1 MFKGIKNLYLIKGK
15 LVFRAHIRKN
25 GQEKNVW
32 KVIGRPEEFS
42 EKELRLIVKQL
53 LGKVWEEEDSS
64 NNRDYDAVRSYEK
77 ASLNAVR
84 KGISPC
90 LGEVVERFLLWYG
103 QTRKTSSYKRYRE
116 ASKVILNF
124 FEPYFP
130 LIKIDLAMVEEYK
143 IWRQRQG
150 VSLVTINKELRF
162 LSTLINRAVEF
173 KWIDNHE
180 LYRRP
185 ILVKGVKSERL
196 RYLTE
201 EEEVRL
207 LDAIKDP
214 LLKDIV
220 IFALNTGLRK
230 SEILNLKWDEV
241 DLNLRCIV
249 LGAEKTKSKRKHILP
264 LNKSALEVIERRL
277 KEKRSDCP
285 YVFHRE
291 GKKVRCFKRAFK
303 RALILA
309 GIKDFR
315 FHDLRHTFASR
326 LVQKGVDLYVIK
338 HLLNHADI
346 TTTQRYAHLRLDN
359 MRKAVEML

>member
-25 GQEKNVW
+25 GQDKHVW

-42 EKELRLIVKQL
+42 EEELRLIVKKFL
-53 LGKVWEEEDSS
+53 SEVWKKEDES
-64 NNRDYDAVRSYEK
+64 NNSNRVKFQKEVLSDQVDINSSSHLKELIEK
-77 ASLNAVR
+77 
-84 KGISPC
+84 
-90 LGEVVERFLLWYG
+90 FLLWYKE
-103 QTRKTSSYKRYRE
+103 TRRTSSYRRYKE
-116 ASKVILNF
+116 ISSIILKF
-124 FEPYFP
+124 FKPYCP
-130 LIKIDLAMVEEYK
+130 VSKIDLVSVEDYK
-143 IWRQRQG
+143 IWRQKQR

-173 KWIDNHE
+173 KWIQDHE

-185 ILVKGVKSERL
+185 ILIRGVKSERL
-196 RYLTE
+196 RYLSEKE
-201 EEEVRL
+201 ERRL
-207 LDAIKDP
+207 LKAIKNP

-241 DLNLRCIV
+241 DLRLKCII
-249 LGAEKTKSKRKHILP
+249 LGSEKTKSKRKHILP
-264 LNKSALEVIERRL
+264 LNQKALEVIKRRL
-277 KEKRSDCP
+277 KEKRKGCP
-285 YVFHRE
+285 YVFHRS
-291 GKKVRCFKRAFK
+291 GKEIKCFKEAFK
-303 RALILA
+303 NALKRAK
-309 GIKDFR
+309 IKDFH

-326 LVQKGVDLYVIK
+326 LVQKGVDLYVVK